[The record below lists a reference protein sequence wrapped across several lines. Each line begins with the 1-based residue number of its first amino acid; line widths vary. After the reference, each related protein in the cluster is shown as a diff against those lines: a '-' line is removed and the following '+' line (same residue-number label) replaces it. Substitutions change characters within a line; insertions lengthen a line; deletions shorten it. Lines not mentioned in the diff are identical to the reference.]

1 LPETLTIEFEK
12 IRPGDQWA
20 VGGKALALSR
30 ISGTD
35 PNVPLGICV
44 STEAYDHYVRS
55 TGLRERILME
65 LNRKKFE
72 DMRWEEMWDAS
83 LRIRNLFAN
92 TTMPGS
98 LRSAIGEPIKRIFAG
113 KSVAVRSSA
122 PGEDSAK
129 TSFAGLHE
137 SYVNI
142 RGPKSILEHIRLV
155 WASLWSDAA
164 ILYRRELGLD
174 IEKNRMAVIV
184 QEFVAGDSSGVVFGM
199 SPTDPSQALLEA
211 VHGLNQGLVDG
222 TVEPDHWALDRK
234 SGSVMAHR
242 PAERKSFVVPA
253 ASGVKI
259 SRLPLN
265 KLRKPPLSAG
275 NIGKVFRLAGR
286 LESVFGVPQDVEWTI
301 TSSRLVPLQSRNI
314 TTGSSAKEVDKRSW
328 YLSLRRSF
336 ENLKQLRQRIE
347 KHLLP
352 QMTEEAAD
360 LERTNPRSLTKKD
373 LAREIDKRRSLYRK
387 WLGIYWSDFIPF
399 AHGVRLFGQF
409 YNDKMHPA
417 DPYEFMDLLS
427 DGGMISLRRNRM
439 LEDIAHSISQDKAL
453 LENLR
458 AGRTRNTPA
467 ALQSKLD
474 SFLEEFAEG
483 IVPSYK
489 PEEGQK
495 MLLGLLVKIATGE
508 PAKIRRKAKAAEDK
522 RQEFLARFRGQ
533 QRAYASDLLDL
544 AKASHRLRD
553 DDNVYLGRFARQLEK
568 FCIEGRR
575 RGLKGI
581 DLRVE
586 DVSLRPTAPGPSGK
600 VKAPRRYTRK
610 TSAPALTVK
619 ARQLIGQPAGP
630 GLAQGQARV
639 VVGRE
644 DLRDFKAGEIMV
656 CQAIDPSMTFIL
668 PLAAAVVEQRGGM
681 LIHGA
686 IIAREYGLPCV
697 TGVPEALGMIPTGT
711 IIKVDGFLGIVT
723 LCS

>member
-12 IRPGDQWA
+12 IRPGDEGA
-20 VGGKALALSR
+20 VGGKALAISR

-35 PNVPLGICV
+35 PNVPLGVCV
-44 STEAYDHYVRS
+44 STNAYDRYVRS
-55 TGLRERILME
+55 TGLRERILLE
-65 LNRKKFE
+65 LNRKNFE

-98 LRSAIGEPIKRIFAG
+98 LRSEIRKPIAHLFAG

-142 RGPKSILEHIRLV
+142 RGMKSILEHIRLV

-174 IEKNRMAVIV
+174 IEKSKMAVIV
-184 QEFVAGDSSGVVFGM
+184 QEFVAGDISGVVFGM
-199 SPTDPSQALLEA
+199 SPTDASQALLEA

-234 SGSVMAHR
+234 TGSVMAHR
-242 PAERKSFVVPA
+242 PAERKSFVIPA
-253 ASGVKI
+253 ANGVKI
-259 SRLPLN
+259 SKLPAN
-265 KLRKPPLSAG
+265 KQRKAPLSAG
-275 NIGKVFRLAGR
+275 NINRVFRLAKGMER
-286 LESVFGVPQDVEWTI
+286 VFGLPQDVEWTI
-301 TSSRLVPLQSRNI
+301 RHSRLVPLQSRNI
-314 TTGSSAKEVDKRSW
+314 TTGSSAKADDKRSW

-336 ENLKQLRQRIE
+336 GNLKQLRQRIE
-347 KHLLP
+347 KQLLP
-352 QMTEEAAD
+352 QMIQEAED
-360 LERTNPRSLTKKD
+360 LERIDPSSLSKKD
-373 LAREIDKRRSLYRK
+373 LTKGIDRRRSLYQK

-409 YNDKMHPA
+409 YDDKIHPA

-427 DGGMISLRRNRM
+427 DGEMISLRRNRA
-439 LEDIAHSISQDKAL
+439 LADIAHLIRQDKKL

-458 AGRTRNTPA
+458 ANRIRTMPA
-467 ALQSKLD
+467 ALRGKLD
-474 SFLEEFAEG
+474 SFLEDFGEG
-483 IVPSYK
+483 MTPLHK
-489 PEEGQK
+489 PEEGQR
-495 MLLGLLVKIATGE
+495 MLLELLVKMALKQ
-508 PAKIRRKAKAAEDK
+508 PIRHRQKPETVEDK
-522 RQEFLARFRGQ
+522 RRQFLSRFRGQ
-533 QRAYASDLLDL
+533 QKLHASELLDL

-553 DDNVYLGRFARQLEK
+553 DDNVYLGRFARQLDK
-568 FCIEGRR
+568 FCREARR
-575 RGLKGI
+575 RRLKGV

-586 DVSLRPTAPGPSGK
+586 DVSLRPTVPGPSGK
-600 VKAPRRYTRK
+600 LEAISKATSMTPK
-610 TSAPALTVK
+610 TAFTVK

-630 GLAQGQARV
+630 GLAQGRARV
-639 VVGRE
+639 IASRE
-644 DLRDFKAGEIMV
+644 DLRGFKGGEIMV

-711 IIKVDGFLGIVT
+711 VVKVDGFLGIVT